1 MIKSMGSSSGVAAA
15 GLATDG
21 PLQADAKMME
31 GGGAVVTPAASGSL
45 EDGPPA
51 TTTTANATV
60 AAAASAV
67 APAAAA
73 AADVGVPEA
82 AAAALTNTATMTV
95 NERRA
100 RESIATNPYDVEAW
114 TALCNEA
121 QVHNSYTLSPISRTL
136 LVSFC
141 HSEVRKKS
149 LCCKP

>member
-95 NERRA
+95 N
-100 RESIATNPYDVEAW
+100 
-114 TALCNEA
+114 
-121 QVHNSYTLSPISRTL
+121 
-136 LVSFC
+136 VSFPFSFFGQWGFFSFLLFVFC
-141 HSEVRKKS
+141 FFSPVVVVV
-149 LCCKP
+149 

>member
-31 GGGAVVTPAASGSL
+31 GGGAVVTPAAAGLL

-60 AAAASAV
+60 AAPASAV
-67 APAAAA
+67 APVAA

-82 AAAALTNTATMTV
+82 AAAALTNTATMSV

-114 TALCNEA
+114 TALFNEA

-141 HSEVRKKS
+141 HSEGRNKS
-149 LCCKP
+149 FCCKP

>member
-21 PLQADAKMME
+21 HLQADAKMME
-31 GGGAVVTPAASGSL
+31 GGGAVVTPAAADSL

-60 AAAASAV
+60 IAAASAV
-67 APAAAA
+67 APAAA

-121 QVHNSYTLSPISRTL
+121 QTKPIGEAAPVFEQFLAT
-136 LVSFC
+136 FPTA
-141 HSEVRKKS
+141 VRH
-149 LCCKP
+149 LFFWL

>member
-1 MIKSMGSSSGVAAA
+1 MIKSMGSSSGVAAG

-31 GGGAVVTPAASGSL
+31 GGGAVVTPAAAGSL
-45 EDGPPA
+45 EDGPPS

-73 AADVGVPEA
+73 ADVVVPEA

-95 NERRA
+95 N
-100 RESIATNPYDVEAW
+100 
-114 TALCNEA
+114 
-121 QVHNSYTLSPISRTL
+121 
-136 LVSFC
+136 VSFPF
-141 HSEVRKKS
+141 SFFGQWGFFSFLLFV
-149 LCCKP
+149 LCFFSPVVVVV

>member
-121 QVHNSYTLSPISRTL
+121 QTKPIGEAAPVFEQFLAT
-136 LVSFC
+136 FPTA
-141 HSEVRKKS
+141 VRH
-149 LCCKP
+149 LPLFWL

>member
-31 GGGAVVTPAASGSL
+31 GGGAVVTPAAAGSL

-73 AADVGVPEA
+73 ADVGVPE
-82 AAAALTNTATMTV
+82 AALTNTATMTA
-95 NERRA
+95 N
-100 RESIATNPYDVEAW
+100 
-114 TALCNEA
+114 
-121 QVHNSYTLSPISRTL
+121 
-136 LVSFC
+136 VSFPF
-141 HSEVRKKS
+141 SFFGQWGFFSFLLFV
-149 LCCKP
+149 LCFFSPVVVVF

>member
-31 GGGAVVTPAASGSL
+31 GGGAVVTPAAAGSL

-51 TTTTANATV
+51 TTATANATV

-73 AADVGVPEA
+73 ADVGVPE
-82 AAAALTNTATMTV
+82 AALTNTATMTA

-121 QVHNSYTLSPISRTL
+121 QVHNSYTLSH
-136 LVSFC
+136 F
-141 HSEVRKKS
+141 
-149 LCCKP
+149 